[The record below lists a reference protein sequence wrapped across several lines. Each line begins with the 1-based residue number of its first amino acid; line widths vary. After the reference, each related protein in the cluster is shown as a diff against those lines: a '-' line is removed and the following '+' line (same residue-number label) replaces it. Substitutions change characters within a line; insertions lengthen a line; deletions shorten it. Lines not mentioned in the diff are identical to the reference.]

1 MSIAATC
8 PGCRSRYELP
18 ERLAGKRVR
27 CHKCNEEFLARG
39 PSSAAAEELA
49 VALPAD
55 EPDEEPVVAELA
67 VAVSPR
73 RPPARTAEPPPARRQ
88 PDLPIQHHGLPVP
101 VLVALGVA
109 ALLLVLGA
117 GSLAVAWLWRAKSPA
132 ASEVAADPAH
142 KDDAIPLKTL
152 EEIKSA
158 TVFIKVESGAAAA
171 SGSGFVMRVDG
182 DTGYVVTNHH
192 VITPPEQP
200 MFGPRPPFGRPP
212 RFFIPGGPTT
222 LTVVFWSGTPKEQSV
237 RAAIAADDAK
247 RDLAVLKVT
256 GVANLPAPIDFSGNP
271 DLVETMPVFLFG
283 FPFGEALDLNKGN
296 PAITVGKGSVSSLRM
311 NVRGQVQ
318 RIQIDGDLN
327 PGNSG
332 GPVVDAK
339 GRLIGVAVAKVTGT
353 RIGLA
358 IPPSE
363 LTKMLNKE
371 PAD

>member
-1 MSIAATC
+1 MSISATC
-8 PGCRSRYELP
+8 PGCRSRYDLP
-18 ERLAGKRVR
+18 ESLTGKRVR
-27 CHKCNEEFLARG
+27 CHKCKEEFLARG
-39 PSSAAAEELA
+39 SSHAAVEELA

-55 EPDEEPVVAELA
+55 EPDDEPVVAELA
-67 VAVSPR
+67 VATSPR
-73 RPPARTAEPPPARRQ
+73 RPPARAIDLPPPRREE
-88 PDLPIQHHGLPVP
+88 DLPIKRRGLPLP
-101 VLVALGVA
+101 VLVGGGVA
-109 ALLLVLGA
+109 ALLFVLMA
-117 GSLAVAWLWRAKSPA
+117 GSLAVWWLWRSKGPA
-132 ASEVAADPAH
+132 ATGAEAAGSAR
-142 KDDAIPLKTL
+142 KDDAIPLSVL

-158 TVFIKVESGAAAA
+158 TVFIKVESGGAAA

-192 VITPPEQP
+192 VITMPEQSL
-200 MFGPRPPFGRPP
+200 FGPRPFGRP
-212 RFFIPGGPTT
+212 RFVKPGGVPTIT
-222 LTVVFWSGTPKEQSV
+222 LVFRSGTPKEQSV
-237 RAAIAADDAK
+237 RAAIAADDSQ

-256 GVANLPAPIDFSGNP
+256 GVANLPAPIDFSRNP

-311 NVRGQVQ
+311 NARGEVR

-339 GRLIGVAVAKVTGT
+339 GRLVGVAVAKVTGT